1 MVASRNPIK
10 TYMKKRIIIF
20 CFAIAAIFFA
30 IKLKNNFLSN
40 DIMGDTDM
48 HQSYLKLVPQEREI
62 TQNQAFHPALSYTV
76 GDVKFDVPR
85 NDTVMTYKVRNIY
98 RSFKFKNNAHLLVF
112 KDSIP
117 FNLSRQLALIKST
130 DYSLIKNFADQ
141 NKLTSNFDLLL
152 YTYRKV
158 PDDVSF
164 FNLSTKNTIIQYSF
178 LKLKNNSLGVGCDT
192 GFYFFNLNHVRGFQ
206 FGKPGYTKK
215 TIISLYTKNDESYT
229 IYSYGLKQ
237 DELDFVVNS
246 IEDHSSN

>member
-1 MVASRNPIK
+1 
-10 TYMKKRIIIF
+10 MKKRLVIIF
-20 CFAIAAIFFA
+20 FIAIPVILLA
-30 IKLKNNFLSN
+30 IKLNNYFWGAKIL
-40 DIMGDTDM
+40 GDTDINL
-48 HQSYLKLVPQEREI
+48 SYLKIVPKRRYI
-62 TQNQAFHPALSYTV
+62 DKNLAFPHSMLYTL
-76 GDVKFDVPR
+76 GNIQFKVPR
-85 NDTVMTYKVRNIY
+85 NDTLLTYKVRNSY
-98 RSFKFKNNAHLLVF
+98 QSFKFQNNAHLLVF

-152 YTYRKV
+152 YTYKKV

-164 FNLSTKNTIIQYSF
+164 FNLSTKNTIIQYTF
-178 LKLKNNSLGVGCDT
+178 LKLKNNFLGIGCDT

-237 DELDFVVNS
+237 TELDYIINS
-246 IEDHSSN
+246 IDDSPDGSAVSHNLAQ